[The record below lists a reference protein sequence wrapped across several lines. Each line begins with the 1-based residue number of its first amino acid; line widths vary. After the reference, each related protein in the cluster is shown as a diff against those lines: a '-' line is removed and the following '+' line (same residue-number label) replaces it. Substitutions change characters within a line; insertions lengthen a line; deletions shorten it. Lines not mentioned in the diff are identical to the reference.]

1 MKTLLWDIDGT
12 LLTTK
17 GAGAIPFKESI
28 EEFLNCKIEFDRD
41 KQSGLTD
48 HQIVQLHIEQ
58 NKMEKTHSH
67 LIDKIVEHYATKL
80 RDALKDTPVQTYP
93 GIKELLV
100 RLQRSSS
107 FNLSIAT
114 GNCSVGARE
123 KLKSGGLLE
132 YFDESRIFCSEDS
145 GPRSNILKRALSK
158 MGADARSSIVIGD
171 TIHDWNAAKELSIPF
186 ILIINDER
194 QISNKIASMDGAS
207 IGPNWTT
214 LEFEKI
220 IYAV

>member
-1 MKTLLWDIDGT
+1 MKHLLWDIDGT
-12 LLTTK
+12 LLNTK

-48 HQIVQLHIEQ
+48 HQIVHRHIEQ
-58 NKMEKTHSH
+58 NKMEATHLH
-67 LIDKIVEHYATKL
+67 LIDKIIEHYATKL
-80 RDALKDTPVQTYP
+80 RDALKDTPVQIYP

-100 RLQRSSS
+100 RLQRSSR

-145 GPRSNILKRALSK
+145 GPRSNILKKALSK
-158 MGADARSSIVIGD
+158 MGADAQSSIVIGD

-186 ILIINDER
+186 ILIINDEL
-194 QISNKIASMDGAS
+194 QISNELANIDGAFV
-207 IGPNWTT
+207 GPKWTT
-214 LEFEKI
+214 LEFEKA